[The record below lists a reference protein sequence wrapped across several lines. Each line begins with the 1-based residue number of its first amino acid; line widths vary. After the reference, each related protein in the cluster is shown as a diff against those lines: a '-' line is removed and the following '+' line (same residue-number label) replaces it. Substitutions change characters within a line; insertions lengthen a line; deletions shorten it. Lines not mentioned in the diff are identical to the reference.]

1 MPTACC
7 WGALFSGALFSGALL
22 SGALFS
28 GALSSGA
35 TCACSIPWSRA
46 GVSGRCF
53 GAAVLGYA
61 SLMSTNTS
69 TDTATDTA
77 TSTTTTDRA
86 DNGAKRTSDSINT
99 TVAGLSTDE
108 SSETTTILQ
117 QRLTALLDLHL
128 TLKHIHWNVVGMNFI
143 AIHEMLDP
151 QVDKVRLMSDVL
163 AERIATLGGS
173 PSGTPGKIVET
184 RTWSDYDLH
193 REPTVR
199 HLAALD
205 DVYSGVIAD
214 HRSGQQRLGEID
226 PVSEDLLIGQLQDLE
241 LFQWFV
247 RAHLQDSTGDV
258 VHRSTD

>member
-1 MPTACC
+1 M
-7 WGALFSGALFSGALL
+7 
-22 SGALFS
+22 
-28 GALSSGA
+28 
-35 TCACSIPWSRA
+35 
-46 GVSGRCF
+46 
-53 GAAVLGYA
+53 
-61 SLMSTNTS
+61 
-69 TDTATDTA
+69 
-77 TSTTTTDRA
+77 
-86 DNGAKRTSDSINT
+86 TSDSINT
-99 TVAGLSTDE
+99 TVAGLSSE
-108 SSETTTILQ
+108 SSAETTSILQ

-151 QVDKVRLMSDVL
+151 QVDKIRSMSDVL
-163 AERIATLGGS
+163 AERIATLGAS

-184 RTWSDYDLH
+184 RTWSDYELH

-214 HRSGQQRLGEID
+214 HRAGQQRLGEID

-247 RAHLQDSTGDV
+247 RAHLQDSAGDV
-258 VHRSTD
+258 VHRRTD